1 MFYEQ
6 IMKEASKYAVYN
18 EDVDMVDLLQE
29 RNELLSE
36 MTDMLL
42 EQLNTILINESVWD
56 DFKVKKEDLM
66 DPNKVKSI
74 IRRIDNESI
83 GMDSKAQMLNLIY
96 AFLLALAGLIPG
108 AIVASVGIAMDSAIF
123 ANLGILLMY
132 VVEFIVAIGGT
143 DRWGMLISKTK
154 RAIKKVEK
162 KLRKEEDPKYRK
174 VLEGQIKAL
183 EKTIKEFQQAEYK
196 AKKNIADKTTYGYSV
211 NYNIN

>member
-1 MFYEQ
+1 MQ
-6 IMKEASKYAVYN
+6 EASKYAMIT
-18 EDVDMVDLLQE
+18 EDVDMADLLQE
-29 RNELLSE
+29 RNELLIE
-36 MTDMLL
+36 MTDILL
-42 EQLNTILINESVWD
+42 EQINTVLVNESVWD

-83 GMDSKAQMLNLIY
+83 GMDSKSQMLNLIY
-96 AFLLALAGLIPG
+96 IFLLLLAGLTPG

-123 ANLGILLMY
+123 TNVGILLMY

-143 DRWGMLISKTK
+143 DRWGMLINKSK

-162 KLRKEEDPKYRK
+162 KLKKEEDPKYRK
-174 VLEGQIKAL
+174 ILEGQIKAL
-183 EKTIKEFQQAEYK
+183 EKTIKELQQAEYK
-196 AKKNIADKTTYGYSV
+196 AKKNIADKTSYTYGYNV

>member
-18 EDVDMVDLLQE
+18 EDVDVADLLQE
-29 RNELLSE
+29 RNELLAE
-36 MTDMLL
+36 MADILL
-42 EQLNTILINESVWD
+42 EQINTVLINESVWD
-56 DFKVKKEDLM
+56 DFKVKKEDLL

-74 IRRIDNESI
+74 IRRIDDESI
-83 GMDSKAQMLNLIY
+83 GMDSKSQMLNLIY
-96 AFLLALAGLIPG
+96 VFLLAIAGVIPG
-108 AIVASVGIAMDSAIF
+108 TVIASVGVAMESSLF
-123 ANLGILLMY
+123 ANLGILLIY
-132 VVEFIVAIGGT
+132 VVEFMVMIGGT

-183 EKTIKEFQQAEYK
+183 EKAIKEFKQAEYK
-196 AKKNIADKTTYGYSV
+196 AKKNIADKTTYGYNV
-211 NYNIN
+211 TYNIN